1 MEEIVSADL
10 RCCHSD
16 PCLAATS
23 KAEQTRNTQSLIKSY
38 RQNWEKFGEILILLI
53 QKIQISRFVHTEVRR
68 GKALARLWAESV
80 TIDN

>member
-38 RQNWEKFGEILILLI
+38 RQNWEQGEILILLKTR
-53 QKIQISRFVHTEVRR
+53 KIQLSRFFHTEVSR